1 MWHLHRMQ
9 SPLGQ
14 HWFRNLTG
22 ALARYLDLLK
32 FLLELFVFIG
42 LVLYDQ
48 GDHCPR
54 PLQACSRLLVG
65 RLLNVLT
72 IHLRGKRGEGRGERK
87 EGEREGGGKEGKEEE
102 GEKEKGE
109 GEGEGEGG
117 GRGRKGEWRE
127 NGRGKG
133 EEKGEGKERRQKGVQ
148 FYCQKGK
155 YLVSISYIV
164 SDTFL

>member
-1 MWHLHRMQ
+1 MLSTMWHLHRIQ

-32 FLLELFVFIG
+32 FLLELFVFTG

-72 IHLRGKRGEGRGERK
+72 IHLRGKREKEEEKEKREREKGEGRRERK
-87 EGEREGGGKEGKEEE
+87 KRERKRRGREREKEKAEGEGERENGGRME
-102 GEKEKGE
+102 GEKEKKKE
-109 GEGEGEGG
+109 
-117 GRGRKGEWRE
+117 
-127 NGRGKG
+127 
-133 EEKGEGKERRQKGVQ
+133 KERRGGRKV
-148 FYCQKGK
+148 FN
-155 YLVSISYIV
+155 SIVRRGS
-164 SDTFL
+164 T